1 MRRCLGPRLRVTIV
15 DANRLGWGFGLDAI
29 EKAIRTAFEKG
40 NAEERSFR
48 EKVYRSAFAALD
60 RALQAAPNM
69 TVEMAIKR
77 RKALQAK
84 IAEIETEFL
93 PAVAPKAEPAAP
105 PAVDPVAS
113 EATAAEGEAAPAVAV
128 PAPGEA
134 DPVLMKV
141 DPDTKPD
148 LGMDSVP
155 APDVEVRTSP
165 AEVREARA
173 QERVARRR
181 PYAAIF
187 FAVTLV
193 AAALAGGWWAYRTG
207 VFQSAEELDTSVPNP
222 PPTVEDEDFVPAEQ
236 QPESEQSEAEKA
248 EAARNWISV
257 FSPADPSGVKPP
269 EGATAEVSQD
279 ESGSF
284 LRIRSGS
291 SGEGVV
297 FDVGQGVLEQ
307 IVGKKAVFDIV
318 ARGGEGK
325 ETQISVSCS
334 FGELGDCGRKRYA
347 VGFERGEYLFD
358 VELPSQPPPA
368 VGTIAINSDFAKE
381 GKSVDV
387 YEIRVSATP

>member
-1 MRRCLGPRLRVTIV
+1 M
-15 DANRLGWGFGLDAI
+15 DAI
-29 EKAIRTAFEKG
+29 EKAIRAAFEKG

-69 TVEMAIKR
+69 TVEVAIKR

-93 PAVAPKAEPAAP
+93 PAVAPKPEPVAP
-105 PAVDPVAS
+105 PVMESAPTPPPA
-113 EATAAEGEAAPAVAV
+113 EAEAAPAVAV
-128 PAPGEA
+128 PAPAES

-155 APDVEVRTSP
+155 APDVEVTTSP
-165 AEVREARA
+165 AEIREARA
-173 QERVARRR
+173 QERVTRRR

-236 QPESEQSEAEKA
+236 QPEAEQSEAEKA

-358 VELPSQPPPA
+358 VELLSQPPA
-368 VGTIAINSDFAKE
+368 AGGTIAINSDFAKE
-381 GKSVDV
+381 GKSVDI
-387 YEIRVSATP
+387 YEIRVSVTP